1 MKLLLKQNNAD
12 IRQAVE
18 KAGINV
24 CSCASFYGAEWLDY
38 DTDVHG
44 SVHGVGYTDGTDY
57 DTPEEVR
64 EQFLKT
70 SKDIHDCKDVDEFVR
85 LIKLDEE
92 TRKTPEQFIRNCT
105 RVCSNELCA
114 VEDRYGKKVIS
125 YHEWL
130 TPDQARSAVELAR
143 EEYSRHKDKL
153 NFTAIPGLLEMI
165 RPTERAKEY
174 AAKLADALEREGYGF
189 DARIVR
195 NKFRM
200 IEGEEVEMAVMD
212 GKPVNKN
219 YEKAAKE
226 YRKFREECGVKDPV
240 SLNEIEEA
248 YYLGMERLKEQILK
262 DAVEEEVFDGSM
274 AEQVGEHPV
283 IEYAICPDDNLKIG
297 DKVKLIIIKEEK

>member
-92 TRKTPEQFIRNCT
+92 TRKTPEQFIRN
-105 RVCSNELCA
+105 
-114 VEDRYGKKVIS
+114 
-125 YHEWL
+125 